1 MLTPAQEDY
10 IESIYRLE
18 LSNKTDRIRITD
30 IAEQLGTRLPT
41 VTRTVQKLTSMGFIN
56 HSSRKEVSLTD
67 EGRRLGKEILHR
79 HKDLVMF
86 FTEILGISEENARSD
101 ACQVEHGVSKETAQ
115 RIHEFLEYY
124 SSLDEKDRMFIEKFK
139 TTVYVGKDD
148 FNELPE
154 NKTDGWRM

>member
-18 LSNKTDRIRITD
+18 LSNKTDKIRITD
-30 IAEQLGTRLPT
+30 IAEKLGTRLPT

>member
-1 MLTPAQEDY
+1 M
-10 IESIYRLE
+10 
-18 LSNKTDRIRITD
+18 
-30 IAEQLGTRLPT
+30 
-41 VTRTVQKLTSMGFIN
+41 
-56 HSSRKEVSLTD
+56 
-67 EGRRLGKEILHR
+67 
-79 HKDLVMF
+79 DLVMF